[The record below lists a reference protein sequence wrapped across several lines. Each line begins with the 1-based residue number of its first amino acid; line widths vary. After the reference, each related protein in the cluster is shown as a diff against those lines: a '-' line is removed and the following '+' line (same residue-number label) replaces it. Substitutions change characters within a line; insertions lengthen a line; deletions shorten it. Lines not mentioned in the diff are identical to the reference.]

1 MRQIASFG
9 REALGLNYSS
19 ASLLI
24 IVLNGVALPFRVMP
38 AMIADRVGVINV
50 IVVVAWAWTIVA
62 FSWLGVSKMAG
73 YYVFTVFY
81 GITSG
86 SFQSMIPTAVTGITK
101 RLDMV
106 GTRLGSEWPIQPLM
120 HIDNQTL
127 GILVFFL

>member
-1 MRQIASFG
+1 M
-9 REALGLNYSS
+9 
-19 ASLLI
+19 
-24 IVLNGVALPFRVMP
+24 PFRVMP

-50 IVVVAWAWTIVA
+50 IVLVAWAWTIVA

-106 GTRLGSEWPIQPLM
+106 GTRLGSK
-120 HIDNQTL
+120 
-127 GILVFFL
+127 